1 MRVFYK
7 KQHPDG
13 SELMEKTVL
22 RTVSDVTVLSVRLL
36 FTCAHDIVDNRRER
50 RKHGIIIPGKNFYQ
64 IIIAAV
70 TAGDFNVSF
79 IFISCLDFKSAS

>member
-50 RKHGIIIPGKNFYQ
+50 RKYGIIIPGKNFYQ
-64 IIIAAV
+64 IIIAACV
-70 TAGDFNVSF
+70 WQNRNQPVRKLRIQPVG
-79 IFISCLDFKSAS
+79 KE